1 MEASWGVTRP
11 WPPEPNFGGLGHGT
25 AYKERVRFPPAP
37 GITLFVSE
45 RGESM
50 GKWFFQA
57 PPLFE
62 ETFVTPQCDFP
73 GGLPPKTTDACLSWT
88 AVVAWGQPSHHS

>member
-37 GITLFVSE
+37 GITLFVS
-45 RGESM
+45 
-50 GKWFFQA
+50 
-57 PPLFE
+57 
-62 ETFVTPQCDFP
+62 D
-73 GGLPPKTTDACLSWT
+73 GGVLGPVL
-88 AVVAWGQPSHHS
+88 